1 MSGRALLISCN
12 IQITN
17 RFYPGG
23 LYVTRFRNVLRFAGV
38 PVDSSEPVRRQY
50 GSRMIGIV
58 TVCLLPLL
66 VFDVPL
72 WVFVLSQVIWGA
84 GVYIGLSVAGDKS
97 GIADAFS
104 DCSRKNRRGDAC
116 SPASPLS
123 AFRLS
128 TILSPAFVDR
138 YVDTPLS
145 PDVAEGL
152 PPAASVS
159 RPVGYGTGVLLSPG
173 VVESVRQSLALLR
186 NALQAAFGIFSSK
199 RLTAAIFHGRPDP

>member
-1 MSGRALLISCN
+1 MSGRTLRDICN

-17 RFYPGG
+17 EFLPGG

-97 GIADAFS
+97 
-104 DCSRKNRRGDAC
+104 RNR
-116 SPASPLS
+116 
-123 AFRLS
+123 
-128 TILSPAFVDR
+128 
-138 YVDTPLS
+138 
-145 PDVAEGL
+145 
-152 PPAASVS
+152 
-159 RPVGYGTGVLLSPG
+159 
-173 VVESVRQSLALLR
+173 
-186 NALQAAFGIFSSK
+186 
-199 RLTAAIFHGRPDP
+199 